1 MINAT
6 NPSVSNQTSPP
17 PQSLDQEDTSA
28 ATGQNTSAS
37 SDTTANAAASTQPQ
51 SAKPVA
57 QQGISALE
65 YDANFSTTRDP
76 SSVNS
81 NQMLMINPNSVNPNA
96 TRANVQGQMET
107 TPNRLMLGSSDNRL
121 ASASTASE
129 SSSTRAS
136 GTSAPMEI
144 ARAAKKSSVV
154 DIKFVGNNSQSGSPH
169 ATDDYK
175 FADRFDKDIPG
186 TVGSQGCTITALT
199 NVLGST
205 AAKSGLTAP
214 SVRDTNSRND
224 TFFKTFDATK
234 FKDLTGNDYKIERR
248 AFPTDSIAGLS
259 DKGGKMTPIAT
270 LAKTNTGELKATML
284 SEPKIL
290 KDVRNSLEDGKP
302 VLLGLSKNADK
313 STRVTK
319 DGDQWGRH
327 TVVAKGI
334 NDKGQIMVVDSADG
348 KTKTLQKTIE
358 TWGDNNVDM
367 AFEVS
372 RKPPSSS
379 SVSTDTQTPLE
390 RKREGIESQQPSSFP
405 PRPFQFN

>member
-6 NPSVSNQTSPP
+6 NPSVSNSNLPP
-17 PQSLDQEDTSA
+17 PSLDQEETSV
-28 ATGQNTSAS
+28 ATGANT
-37 SDTTANAAASTQPQ
+37 NAAASTQ
-51 SAKPVA
+51 SETAKPVTE
-57 QQGISALE
+57 QGITAE
-65 YDANFSTTRDP
+65 AYDANFSTTRDP
-76 SSVNS
+76 SNVNS

-107 TPNRLMLGSSDNRL
+107 TPNRLMLGSSDNKL
-121 ASASTASE
+121 AYANSTSNANETASTR
-129 SSSTRAS
+129 SSDTN
-136 GTSAPMEI
+136 APMEI
-144 ARAAKKSSVV
+144 ARAAKKSPVV
-154 DIKFVGNNSQSGSPH
+154 DIKSVGNNSQSGSPH

-290 KDVRNSLEDGKP
+290 KDIRNSLEDGKP

-313 STRVTK
+313 DTRVTK